1 MTGCCGTNVIASAR
15 GRAVRVDW
23 EGNFRKPDPRMSS
36 RTHKIPRE
44 SLGNLAY
51 DKLREAIQAGIYKP
65 GRRIREGDVADWL
78 SMSRT
83 PVREALRRLE
93 TEGLLVHEPH
103 RGVVIADLDHQMVME
118 LYSMRDVL
126 EGTAA
131 RLAAQHAS
139 DVEIAALRDMV
150 EAEVAL
156 SADTDRLAD
165 HNRRLHSAIYHSAHN
180 RYLLKTLN
188 ALGDSLGLLGRTT
201 YSVPGRPQTAHAE
214 HLALVDAIAARNP
227 AAAEQVARRHIQQS
241 QRARLRLLF
250 ELAG

>member
-1 MTGCCGTNVIASAR
+1 MDPIP
-15 GRAVRVDW
+15 
-23 EGNFRKPDPRMSS
+23 PDMSS
-36 RTHKIPRE
+36 RAEKIPRE

-51 DKLREAIQAGIYKP
+51 DKLREAIQSGLYKP
-65 GRRIREGDVADWL
+65 GKRIREGDVADWL
-78 SMSRT
+78 NMSRT

-103 RGVVIADLDHQMVME
+103 RGVVIAHLDHQMVME

-139 DVEIAALRDMV
+139 AVEISALTDMV
-150 EAEVAL
+150 EAEL
-156 SADTDRLAD
+156 RMLNDPDRLAD
-165 HNRRLHSAIYHSAHN
+165 HNRRFHSAIYHSAHN
-180 RYLLKTLN
+180 RYLLKTLS

-201 YSVPGRPQTAHAE
+201 YAVPGRPASAHDE
-214 HLALVDAIAARNP
+214 HKALVEAIADRDPAR
-227 AAAEQVARRHIQQS
+227 AEAVARGHIQAS

-250 ELAG
+250 ELAD